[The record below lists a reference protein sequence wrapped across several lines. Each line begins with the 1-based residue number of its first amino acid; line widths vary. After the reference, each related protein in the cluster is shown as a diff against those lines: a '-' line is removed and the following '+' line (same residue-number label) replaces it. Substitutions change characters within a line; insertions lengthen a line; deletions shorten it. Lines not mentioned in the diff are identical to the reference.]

1 MRLALATLLSP
12 VGLFPALAVHMI
24 AVTVLAG
31 ALDASRVTA
40 GLGAGL
46 LLAGFGLGF
55 GLLGA
60 VVVLLPGALI
70 LRAFGVGRVWT
81 MAALGL
87 AAGLALTLWG
97 GGGLAFTLYGLSGL
111 GVGTAFGLIAG
122 PALARRY
129 PAARTD

>member
-1 MRLALATLLSP
+1 MRLVLATLLSP
-12 VGLFPALAVHMI
+12 VGLFPALAIHMVAI
-24 AVTVLAG
+24 AVLGG
-31 ALDASRVTA
+31 ALDASRVAA

-87 AAGLALTLWG
+87 AAGLALALWEG
-97 GGGLAFTLYGLSGL
+97 TGLAFALYGLSGL
-111 GVGTAFGLIAG
+111 GVGSAFGLIAG
-122 PALARRY
+122 PALARQR
-129 PAARTD
+129 PAARVD